1 MRRLHSYVVDSG
13 HETLPVAHY
22 AMTRVRAADLR
33 VRPGRALLLAVAVGQ
48 RCVVRRVQDH
58 FAMPQNFI
66 ACDRGQTMLMPP
78 DLTDWVPDDH
88 VVWSILGAVDQ
99 MDLSAFYGAYRENG
113 QGRAAYEPSMMVA
126 LLFYAYARGNRSSRG
141 IERECREDVVYKL
154 ITAMRVPDHSTV
166 AEFRRRHERAL
177 GELFCDVLALCDEAG
192 LVEVGV
198 ISIDGT
204 KIRANAS
211 RGANR
216 TYEKLV
222 ADILKEAEE
231 TDRWEDGLFGSD
243 RGDELPEHLRSEE
256 GRRAAFAAA
265 KERLAQK
272 AGREEE
278 PEVARIEPDP
288 EQFTSTRGWGRRT
301 WHREAHKELLRRR
314 EQAAGPIPASR
325 PARLLEALHRLEEN
339 QQVEIQASEAY
350 ERWQAE
356 RRAGG
361 VPGQRLGMPPK
372 PYTSPSVP
380 GGVMNKTDPD
390 SRMMRTQ
397 GQPTIQGYN
406 AQAAVTRGQ
415 IIVAA
420 EIAVESPDF
429 GHLEPTARA
438 AFRELEAAGVTQRP
452 ETVLADAGYWH
463 TRQIESIVSNG
474 IQVLVPPDAGLREGT
489 RPGWDKGPYA
499 FMRRVL
505 ASEAGHELYKH
516 RKATVEPVFAQNK
529 FNRGFRRFQRRG
541 RAAARSE
548 WRFQAAIHNLL
559 KLHTHSTAPAIA

>member
-1 MRRLHSYVVDSG
+1 VV
-13 HETLPVAHY
+13 
-22 AMTRVRAADLR
+22 
-33 VRPGRALLLAVAVGQ
+33 ALLLY
-48 RCVVRRVQDH
+48 
-58 FAMPQNFI
+58 
-66 ACDRGQTMLMPP
+66 
-78 DLTDWVPDDH
+78 
-88 VVWSILGAVDQ
+88 
-99 MDLSAFYGAYRENG
+99 AF
-113 QGRAAYEPSMMVA
+113 
-126 LLFYAYARGNRSSRG
+126 ARGNRSSRG

-154 ITAMRVPDHSTV
+154 ITAMQIPDHSTI
-166 AEFRRRHERAL
+166 ADFRRRHERAL
-177 GELFCDVLALCDEAG
+177 GELFCEVLALCDEAG

-231 TDRWEDGLFGSD
+231 TDRWEDGLFGAD
-243 RGDELPEHLRSEE
+243 RGDEPPEHLRTEE
-256 GRRAAFAAA
+256 GRRAAFKAA
-265 KERLAQK
+265 KERLAKK
-272 AGREEE
+272 AGRGEE

-288 EQFTSTRGWGRRT
+288 EQFASTRGWGRRT

-314 EQAAGPIPASR
+314 ERMAEPIAASR
-325 PARLLEALHRLEEN
+325 PARLLESLHRLDEN
-339 QQVEIQASEAY
+339 REVEIQASEAY
-350 ERWQAE
+350 ERWRAE

-372 PYTSPSVP
+372 PYTPPPVP
-380 GGVMNKTDPD
+380 EGVVNKTDPD

-397 GQPTIQGYN
+397 GQPTVQGYN

-420 EIAVESPDF
+420 EVAVESPDF

-438 AFRELEAAGVTQRP
+438 ALRELEDAGVTQRP

-463 TRQIESIVSNG
+463 KKQIESIVSDG
-474 IQVLVPPDAGLREGT
+474 IQVLVPPDAGLREGA
-489 RPGWDKGPYA
+489 RPGWEEGVYA

-505 ASEAGHELYKH
+505 TSEAGHALYKH

-548 WRFQAAIHNLL
+548 WRFQAATHNLM
-559 KLHTHSTAPAIA
+559 KLHTHWIAAETG

>member
-1 MRRLHSYVVDSG
+1 V
-13 HETLPVAHY
+13 T
-22 AMTRVRAADLR
+22 
-33 VRPGRALLLAVAVGQ
+33 
-48 RCVVRRVQDH
+48 
-58 FAMPQNFI
+58 
-66 ACDRGQTMLMPP
+66 
-78 DLTDWVPDDH
+78 
-88 VVWSILGAVDQ
+88 
-99 MDLSAFYGAYRENG
+99 
-113 QGRAAYEPSMMVA
+113 
-126 LLFYAYARGNRSSRG
+126 
-141 IERECREDVVYKL
+141 YKL
-154 ITAMRVPDHSTV
+154 ITAMGVPDHSTI
-166 AEFRRRHERAL
+166 AEFRCRHERAL
-177 GELFCDVLALCDEAG
+177 GELFTSVLALCEEAG

-198 ISIDGT
+198 ISIDGM

-231 TDRWEDGLFGSD
+231 TDRWEDGLFGAD
-243 RGDELPEHLRSEE
+243 RGDEVPEHLRSEE

-265 KERLAQK
+265 KERLAKK
-272 AGREEE
+272 AGRGEDRQ
-278 PEVARIEPDP
+278 VARIEPDP
-288 EQFTSTRGWGRRT
+288 QRFEATRGWGRRT

-314 EQAAGPIPASR
+314 EQDAKPVARSR
-325 PARLLEALHRLEEN
+325 AERLLEALDRLEEN

-350 ERWQAE
+350 ERWQAQ

-372 PYTSPSVP
+372 PYTPAPVP
-380 GGVMNKTDPD
+380 EGVMNKTDPD

-397 GQPTIQGYN
+397 GQPTVQGYN

-429 GHLEPTARA
+429 GHLEPAVRA
-438 AFRELEAAGVTQRP
+438 ALRELEGAGVIQQRP

-463 TRQIESIVSNG
+463 ARQMENIVSDG

-489 RPGWDKGPYA
+489 RPGWDKGAYA

-505 ASEAGHELYKH
+505 SSDAGHALYKH

-541 RAAARSE
+541 RAAVRSE
-548 WRFQAAIHNLL
+548 WRLQAAVHNLL
-559 KLHTHSTAPAIA
+559 KLHSHSISPAVT

>member
-1 MRRLHSYVVDSG
+1 
-13 HETLPVAHY
+13 
-22 AMTRVRAADLR
+22 
-33 VRPGRALLLAVAVGQ
+33 
-48 RCVVRRVQDH
+48 
-58 FAMPQNFI
+58 MPQNFI
-66 ACDRGQTMLMPP
+66 DCDRGQTMLMPP

-99 MDLSAFYGAYRENG
+99 MDLSDFYGAYRENG
-113 QGRAAYEPSMMVA
+113 QGQAAYEPSMMVA
-126 LLFYAYARGNRSSRG
+126 LLLYAYARGNRSSRG

-166 AEFRRRHERAL
+166 AEFRRRHEMAL
-177 GELFCDVLALCDEAG
+177 GELFTEVLALCREAG

-222 ADILKEAEE
+222 ADILNEAEE

-243 RGDELPEHLRSEE
+243 RGDEPPEHLRTEE
-256 GRRAAFAAA
+256 GRRAAFKAA
-265 KERLAQK
+265 KERLAK
-272 AGREEE
+272 KTGRGEE

-288 EQFTSTRGWGRRT
+288 ERFGSTRGWGRRT

-314 EQAAGPIPASR
+314 EQDAKPIARSR
-325 PARLLEALHRLEEN
+325 ADRLLEALCRLEEN

-372 PYTSPSVP
+372 PYTPSPVP
-380 GGVMNKTDPD
+380 EGVMNKTDPD

-397 GQPTIQGYN
+397 GQPTVQGYN

-429 GHLEPTARA
+429 GHLEPAVRA
-438 AFRELEAAGVTQRP
+438 ALREFDDAGVTQRP
-452 ETVLADAGYWH
+452 ETILADAGYWH
-463 TRQIESIVSNG
+463 TRQIENIVSDG
-474 IQVLVPPDAGLREGT
+474 IQVLVPPDAGLREGG

-505 ASEAGHELYKH
+505 ASDAGHELYKH

-541 RAAARSE
+541 RSAARSE
-548 WRFQAAIHNLL
+548 WRLQAAIHNLL
-559 KLHTHSTAPAIA
+559 KLHTHWIGPAIA

>member
-1 MRRLHSYVVDSG
+1 
-13 HETLPVAHY
+13 
-22 AMTRVRAADLR
+22 
-33 VRPGRALLLAVAVGQ
+33 
-48 RCVVRRVQDH
+48 
-58 FAMPQNFI
+58 MPQNFI

-88 VVWSILGAVDQ
+88 LVWSILGAVDQ

-126 LLFYAYARGNRSSRG
+126 LLLYSYARGNRSSRG
-141 IERECREDVVYKL
+141 IERACREDVTYKV
-154 ITAMRVPDHSTV
+154 ITAMRVPDHSTI
-166 AEFRRRHERAL
+166 AEFRRRHETAL
-177 GELFCDVLALCDEAG
+177 GEVLSAVLALCDEAG

-198 ISIDGT
+198 ISIDGM

-216 TYEKLV
+216 SYEKLV

-231 TDRWEDGLFGSD
+231 TDRWEDGLFGSE
-243 RGDELPEHLRSEE
+243 RGDELPEHLRTAE
-256 GRRAAFAAA
+256 GRRAAFTAAR
-265 KERLAQK
+265 ERLAAK
-272 AGREEE
+272 AGRTEE
-278 PEVARIEPDP
+278 PAVARIEPDRDRF
-288 EQFTSTRGWGRRT
+288 ESTRGWGRRT

-314 EQAAGPIPASR
+314 EQAARPIARSR
-325 PARLLEALHRLEEN
+325 PERLLDAVDRLEEN
-339 QQVEIQASEAY
+339 RLVEIQASDAY
-350 ERWQAE
+350 ERWQAQ

-372 PYTSPSVP
+372 AYTPPPVP
-380 GGVMNKTDPD
+380 EGVMNKTDPD

-397 GQPTIQGYN
+397 GQPTVQGYN

-429 GHLEPTARA
+429 GHLEPAVRA
-438 AFRELEAAGVTQRP
+438 ALRELEGAGVTQRP

-463 TRQIESIVSNG
+463 TRQMENIVSDG
-474 IQVLVPPDAGLREGT
+474 IKVLVPPDAGLREGA
-489 RPGWDKGPYA
+489 RPGWDQGPYA

-505 ASEAGHELYKH
+505 ASDAGHELYKH

-541 RAAARSE
+541 RSAVRSE
-548 WRFQAAIHNLL
+548 WRLQAAVHNLL
-559 KLHTHSTAPAIA
+559 KLHSHWISLAIA

>member
-1 MRRLHSYVVDSG
+1 
-13 HETLPVAHY
+13 
-22 AMTRVRAADLR
+22 MT
-33 VRPGRALLLAVAVGQ
+33 
-48 RCVVRRVQDH
+48 
-58 FAMPQNFI
+58 
-66 ACDRGQTMLMPP
+66 
-78 DLTDWVPDDH
+78 
-88 VVWSILGAVDQ
+88 
-99 MDLSAFYGAYRENG
+99 
-113 QGRAAYEPSMMVA
+113 
-126 LLFYAYARGNRSSRG
+126 
-141 IERECREDVVYKL
+141 YKL

-166 AEFRRRHERAL
+166 ADFRRRHERAL
-177 GELFCDVLALCDEAG
+177 GVLFMSVLALCREAG

-198 ISIDGT
+198 ISIDGV

-216 TYEKLV
+216 SYEKLV

-231 TDRWEDGLFGSD
+231 TDRWEDGLFGPD
-243 RGDELPEHLRSEE
+243 RGDEVPEHLRTGE
-256 GRRAAFAAA
+256 GRRAAFKAAR
-265 KERLAQK
+265 ERLAQK
-272 AGREEE
+272 AGRGEE
-278 PEVARIEPDP
+278 PQVARIEPDP
-288 EQFTSTRGWGRRT
+288 EQFGATRGWGRRT

-314 EQAAGPIPASR
+314 EQDARPIAR
-325 PARLLEALHRLEEN
+325 GRAERLLEALHRLEEN
-339 QQVEIQASEAY
+339 QQVEIGASEAY

-356 RRAGG
+356 RRAGR

-372 PYTSPSVP
+372 PYTPSPVP
-380 GGVMNKTDPD
+380 EGVMNKTDPD

-397 GQPTIQGYN
+397 GQPTVQGYN
-406 AQAAVTRGQ
+406 AQAAVTRDQ

-420 EIAVESPDF
+420 DVAVESPDF
-429 GHLEPTARA
+429 GHLEPAVRA
-438 AFRELEAAGVTQRP
+438 ALRELEDAGVTQRP
-452 ETVLADAGYWH
+452 EIVLADAGYWH
-463 TRQIESIVSNG
+463 TRQMENIVSDG

-548 WRFQAAIHNLL
+548 WRFQAATHNLL
-559 KLHTHSTAPAIA
+559 KLHTHWISPAIA

>member
-1 MRRLHSYVVDSG
+1 
-13 HETLPVAHY
+13 
-22 AMTRVRAADLR
+22 
-33 VRPGRALLLAVAVGQ
+33 
-48 RCVVRRVQDH
+48 
-58 FAMPQNFI
+58 MPQNFI

-88 VVWSILGAVDQ
+88 VVWSILGAVEQ
-99 MDLSAFYGAYRENG
+99 MDLREFYGAYRENG

-126 LLFYAYARGNRSSRG
+126 LLLYSYARGNRSSRG
-141 IERECREDVVYKL
+141 IERACREDVTYKL
-154 ITAMRVPDHSTV
+154 ITAMRVPDHSTI
-166 AEFRRRHERAL
+166 AEFRRRHETAL
-177 GELFCDVLALCDEAG
+177 GELFTEVLVLCGEAG

-243 RGDELPEHLRSEE
+243 RGDEVPEHLRTEE
-256 GRRAAFAAA
+256 GRRAAFQAA
-265 KERLAQK
+265 KERLAEK
-272 AGREEE
+272 AGRDAE
-278 PEVARIEPDP
+278 PEVAQIEVQPP
-288 EQFTSTRGWGRRT
+288 PPATKSGWGRRA
-301 WHREAHKELLRRR
+301 WHREGHKALLRKR
-314 EQAAGPIPASR
+314 EQAAKPIARSR
-325 PARLLEALHRLEEN
+325 AERLLETLHRLEEN
-339 QQVEIQASEAY
+339 RQVEIQANDAY
-350 ERWQAE
+350 EAWQAA

-372 PYTSPSVP
+372 PFTPP
-380 GGVMNKTDPD
+380 GEPEGVMNKTDHD

-397 GQPTIQGYN
+397 GQPTVQGYN

-429 GHLEPTARA
+429 GHLEPTVRA
-438 AFRELEAAGVTQRP
+438 ALHELEKAGVTQLP

-463 TRQIESIVSNG
+463 KQQMENIVSDG
-474 IQVLVPPDAGLREGT
+474 IQVLVPPDAGLREGA
-489 RPGWDKGPYA
+489 RPGWEKGPYA

-505 ASEAGHELYKH
+505 SSDAGHELYKH

-541 RAAARSE
+541 RSAARSE
-548 WRFQAAIHNLL
+548 WRFQAATHNLL
-559 KLHTHSTAPAIA
+559 KLHSHWISPAVA

>member
-1 MRRLHSYVVDSG
+1 
-13 HETLPVAHY
+13 
-22 AMTRVRAADLR
+22 
-33 VRPGRALLLAVAVGQ
+33 
-48 RCVVRRVQDH
+48 
-58 FAMPQNFI
+58 MPQNFI
-66 ACDRGQTMLMPP
+66 ACDRGQSMLLPP
-78 DLTDWVPDDH
+78 DLMDWVPDDH

-99 MDLSAFYGAYRENG
+99 MDLSAFYGEYRENG
-113 QGRAAYEPSMMVA
+113 QGQAAYEPSMMVA
-126 LLFYAYARGNRSSRG
+126 LLLYAYARGNRSSRG
-141 IERECREDVVYKL
+141 IERACREDVVYKL
-154 ITAMRVPDHSTV
+154 ITAMRVPDHSTI

-177 GELFCDVLALCDEAG
+177 GELFSEVLALCEEAG

-231 TDRWEDGLFGSD
+231 TDRWEDGLFGED
-243 RGDELPEHLRSEE
+243 RGDELPEHLRTEE
-256 GRRAAFAAA
+256 GRRAAFKAA
-265 KERLAQK
+265 KERLAKK
-272 AGREEE
+272 AGGEAE
-278 PEVARIEPDP
+278 PEVARVALDP
-288 EQFTSTRGWGRRT
+288 QQVVTHGQGRRG

-314 EQAAGPIPASR
+314 EQAAEPIPRARST
-325 PARLLEALHRLEEN
+325 RLLEALYRLEEN
-339 QQVEIQASEAY
+339 QLVEIQASEAY

-372 PYTSPSVP
+372 PYMPPSMP
-380 GGVMNKTDPD
+380 DGVMNKTDPD

-429 GHLEPTARA
+429 GHLEPIVRA
-438 AFRELEAAGVTQRP
+438 ALRELDDAGVSDRP

-463 TRQIESIVSNG
+463 TRQMENIVSDG
-474 IQVLVPPDAGLREGT
+474 IQVLVPPDAGLRVNI

-505 ASEAGHELYKH
+505 ASETGHELYKH

-529 FNRGFRRFQRRG
+529 FNRGFRRLQRRG

-548 WRFQAAIHNLL
+548 WRLQAAIHNLL
-559 KLHTHSTAPAIA
+559 KLVCHER

>member
-1 MRRLHSYVVDSG
+1 M
-13 HETLPVAHY
+13 
-22 AMTRVRAADLR
+22 
-33 VRPGRALLLAVAVGQ
+33 LL
-48 RCVVRRVQDH
+48 
-58 FAMPQNFI
+58 
-66 ACDRGQTMLMPP
+66 PP

-88 VVWSILGAVDQ
+88 VVWSILGAVDR
-99 MDLSAFYGAYRENG
+99 MDLGAFYGAYRENG

-126 LLFYAYARGNRSSRG
+126 LLLHAYARGNRSSRG
-141 IERECREDVVYKL
+141 IERACREDVTYKV
-154 ITAMRVPDHSTV
+154 ITAMRVPDHSTI

-177 GELFCDVLALCDEAG
+177 GELFSEVLALCEEAG

-231 TDRWEDGLFGSD
+231 TDRWEDGLFGPD
-243 RGDELPEHLRSEE
+243 RGDEVPEHLRSEE
-256 GRRAAFAAA
+256 GRRAAFKAA
-265 KERLAQK
+265 KERLEKK
-272 AGREEE
+272 AGRGEE
-278 PEVARIEPDP
+278 PEVERIEPDP
-288 EQFTSTRGWGRRT
+288 EQFGATRGWGRRT

-314 EQAAGPIPASR
+314 EQAAKPIPRARS
-325 PARLLEALHRLEEN
+325 ARLLETLHRLEEN
-339 QQVEIQASEAY
+339 HLVEIQASEAY

-356 RRAGG
+356 RRAGA
-361 VPGQRLGMPPK
+361 VPGRRLGMPPK
-372 PYTSPSVP
+372 PYTPSAVP
-380 GGVMNKTDPD
+380 DGVVNKTDPD

-397 GQPTIQGYN
+397 GQPTVQGYN
-406 AQAAVTRGQ
+406 AQAAVTRDQ

-420 EIAVESPDF
+420 EVAVESPDF
-429 GHLEPTARA
+429 GHLEPAVRA
-438 AFRELEAAGVTQRP
+438 ALRELEDVGVTDRP
-452 ETVLADAGYWH
+452 EIVLADAGYWH
-463 TRQIESIVSNG
+463 TRQMENIVSDG

-505 ASEAGHELYKH
+505 SSETGHELYKH

-548 WRFQAAIHNLL
+548 WRFQAATHNLL
-559 KLHTHSTAPAIA
+559 KLHNHWISPAIA

>member
-1 MRRLHSYVVDSG
+1 MS
-13 HETLPVAHY
+13 
-22 AMTRVRAADLR
+22 
-33 VRPGRALLLAVAVGQ
+33 
-48 RCVVRRVQDH
+48 
-58 FAMPQNFI
+58 QNFI
-66 ACDRGQTMLMPP
+66 ACDRGQTLLLPP
-78 DLTDWVPDDH
+78 DLTEWVPDDH

-99 MDLSAFYGAYRENG
+99 LDLSAFYGAYRENG
-113 QGRAAYEPSMMVA
+113 QGRGAYEPSMMVA
-126 LLFYAYARGNRSSRG
+126 LLLYAYARGNRSSRG
-141 IERECREDVVYKL
+141 IERACREDVTYKL
-154 ITAMRVPDHSTV
+154 ITAMRVPDHSTI
-166 AEFRRRHERAL
+166 AEFRRRHETAL
-177 GELFCDVLALCDEAG
+177 GGLFSEVLALCGEAG

-198 ISIDGT
+198 ISIDGM

-243 RGDELPEHLRSEE
+243 RGDEVPDHLRTDE
-256 GRRAAFAAA
+256 GRRTAFKAA
-265 KERLAQK
+265 KERLAEK
-272 AGREEE
+272 AGRGEERRI
-278 PEVARIEPDP
+278 ARIEPDP
-288 EQFTSTRGWGRRT
+288 ARFESTRGWGRRT

-314 EQAAGPIPASR
+314 ELAARPIPRAR
-325 PARLLEALHRLEEN
+325 PERLLEALHRLDEN
-339 QQVEIQASEAY
+339 RLVEIQASEAY

-356 RRAGG
+356 RRGG
-361 VPGQRLGMPPK
+361 RVPGPRLGMPPK
-372 PYTSPSVP
+372 PYMPP
-380 GGVMNKTDPD
+380 PIPKGVMNKTDPD

-429 GHLEPTARA
+429 GHLEPAVRA
-438 AFRELEAAGVTQRP
+438 ALRELDDAGITQRP

-463 TRQIESIVSNG
+463 TRQMEKIVSDG
-474 IQVLVPPDAGLREGT
+474 MQALVPPDAGLREGA
-489 RPGWDKGPYA
+489 RRGWDKGLYA

-505 ASEAGHELYKH
+505 SSEAGHELYKH

-529 FNRGFRRFQRRG
+529 FNRSFRRFQRRG
-541 RAAARSE
+541 RAAALSE
-548 WRFQAAIHNLL
+548 WRLVAATHNLL
-559 KLHTHSTAPAIA
+559 KLHSHWISPAIA

>member
-1 MRRLHSYVVDSG
+1 
-13 HETLPVAHY
+13 
-22 AMTRVRAADLR
+22 
-33 VRPGRALLLAVAVGQ
+33 
-48 RCVVRRVQDH
+48 
-58 FAMPQNFI
+58 MPQNFI

-126 LLFYAYARGNRSSRG
+126 LLLYSYARGNRSSRG
-141 IERECREDVVYKL
+141 IERACREDVTYKL

-177 GELFCDVLALCDEAG
+177 GELFTAVLALCSEAG

-198 ISIDGT
+198 ISIDGM

-231 TDRWEDGLFGSD
+231 TDRWEDGLFGAD
-243 RGDELPEHLRSEE
+243 RGDELPEHLRTEA
-256 GRRAAFAAA
+256 GRRAAFKAA
-265 KERLAQK
+265 KERLAAK
-272 AGREEE
+272 VGRDEQ
-278 PEVARIEPDP
+278 PEVAPMKLDP
-288 EQFTSTRGWGRRT
+288 ERFVTRPQGRRA
-301 WHREAHKELLRRR
+301 WHREAHRELLRRR
-314 EQAAGPIPASR
+314 EQDAKPIARSR
-325 PARLLEALHRLEEN
+325 AERLLDALDRLEEN

-356 RRAGG
+356 RRSGR
-361 VPGQRLGMPPK
+361 VPGQKLGMPPK
-372 PYTSPSVP
+372 PYTPPAVP
-380 GGVMNKTDPD
+380 EGVMNKTDPD

-397 GQPTIQGYN
+397 GQPTVQGYN

-429 GHLEPTARA
+429 GHLEPAVRA
-438 AFRELEAAGVTQRP
+438 ALRELEDAGVAQRP

-463 TRQIESIVSNG
+463 TRQMETIVSDG
-474 IQVLVPPDAGLREGT
+474 IQVLVPPDAGLREDA
-489 RPGWDKGPYA
+489 RPGWEKGPYA

-505 ASEAGHELYKH
+505 ATEAGHELYKH

-529 FNRGFRRFQRRG
+529 FNRGLRRFQRRG
-541 RAAARSE
+541 RSAVRSE
-548 WRFQAAIHNLL
+548 WRLQAAVHNLL
-559 KLHTHSTAPAIA
+559 KLHSHWISPGIA

>member
-1 MRRLHSYVVDSG
+1 
-13 HETLPVAHY
+13 
-22 AMTRVRAADLR
+22 
-33 VRPGRALLLAVAVGQ
+33 
-48 RCVVRRVQDH
+48 
-58 FAMPQNFI
+58 
-66 ACDRGQTMLMPP
+66 
-78 DLTDWVPDDH
+78 
-88 VVWSILGAVDQ
+88 
-99 MDLSAFYGAYRENG
+99 MDLSAFYRAYRENG
-113 QGRAAYEPSMMVA
+113 QGRAAYEPAMMVA
-126 LLFYAYARGNRSSRG
+126 LLLYSYARGNRSSRG
-141 IERECREDVVYKL
+141 IERACREDVTYKL
-154 ITAMRVPDHSTV
+154 ITAMRVPDHSTI
-166 AEFRRRHERAL
+166 AEFRRRHETAL
-177 GELFCDVLALCDEAG
+177 GEVFTEVLALCDEAG

-198 ISIDGT
+198 ISIDGM

-231 TDRWEDGLFGSD
+231 TDRWEDGLFGAD
-243 RGDELPEHLRSEE
+243 RGDEVPEHLRTEE
-256 GRRAAFAAA
+256 RRRAAFKAA

-272 AGREEE
+272 AGRDVE

-288 EQFTSTRGWGRRT
+288 EQFASTRGWGRRT

-314 EQAAGPIPASR
+314 ELDAKPVARSR
-325 PARLLEALHRLEEN
+325 AERLLEALDRLEEN

-350 ERWQAE
+350 ERWQAQ

-372 PYTSPSVP
+372 PYSPSP
-380 GGVMNKTDPD
+380 APEGVMNKTDPD

-397 GQPTIQGYN
+397 GQPTVQGYN

-420 EIAVESPDF
+420 EVAVESPDF
-429 GHLEPTARA
+429 GHLEPAVRA
-438 AFRELEAAGVTQRP
+438 ALHELEDAGVTQRP

-463 TRQIESIVSNG
+463 TRQMENIVSDG

-505 ASEAGHELYKH
+505 SSEAGHELYKH

-541 RAAARSE
+541 RAAVRSE
-548 WRFQAAIHNLL
+548 WRLQAAVHNLL
-559 KLHTHSTAPAIA
+559 KLHNHWISPAIA

>member
-1 MRRLHSYVVDSG
+1 
-13 HETLPVAHY
+13 
-22 AMTRVRAADLR
+22 
-33 VRPGRALLLAVAVGQ
+33 
-48 RCVVRRVQDH
+48 
-58 FAMPQNFI
+58 
-66 ACDRGQTMLMPP
+66 
-78 DLTDWVPDDH
+78 
-88 VVWSILGAVDQ
+88 VWSILGAVDQ
-99 MDLSAFYGAYRENG
+99 MDLSAFYGVYRENG
-113 QGRAAYEPSMMVA
+113 QGRAAYEPSMMIA
-126 LLFYAYARGNRSSRG
+126 LLLYAYARGNRSSRG

-166 AEFRRRHERAL
+166 AEFRRRHEAAL
-177 GELFCDVLALCDEAG
+177 AALFTEVLALCQEAG

-231 TDRWEDGLFGSD
+231 TDRWEDGLFGPD
-243 RGDELPEHLRSEE
+243 RGDELPEHLRTDE

-265 KERLAQK
+265 KERLAKK
-272 AGREEE
+272 ASRGEE
-278 PEVARIEPDP
+278 PQIARIEPDP
-288 EQFTSTRGWGRRT
+288 EQFESTRGWGRRT

-314 EQAAGPIPASR
+314 EQAAEPIPRAR
-325 PARLLEALHRLEEN
+325 GERLLEALHRLEEN
-339 QQVEIQASEAY
+339 RLVEIHASEAY

-356 RRAGG
+356 RRAGR

-372 PYTSPSVP
+372 PYTPPAVP
-380 GGVMNKTDPD
+380 EGVMNKTDPD

-429 GHLEPTARA
+429 GHLEPVVRA
-438 AFRELEAAGVTQRP
+438 ALRELDDAGITRRP
-452 ETVLADAGYWH
+452 ETVLGDAGYWH
-463 TRQIESIVSNG
+463 TRQMEKVVSDG
-474 IQVLVPPDAGLREGT
+474 MQVLVPPDAGLRAGA
-489 RPGWDKGPYA
+489 RPGWDKGSYA

-541 RAAARSE
+541 KAAARSE
-548 WRFQAAIHNLL
+548 WRFQAATHNLL
-559 KLHTHSTAPAIA
+559 KLHTHWISPAIA

>member
-1 MRRLHSYVVDSG
+1 MS
-13 HETLPVAHY
+13 
-22 AMTRVRAADLR
+22 
-33 VRPGRALLLAVAVGQ
+33 
-48 RCVVRRVQDH
+48 
-58 FAMPQNFI
+58 QNFI
-66 ACDRGQTMLMPP
+66 ACDRGQSLLLPP
-78 DLTDWVPDDH
+78 DLTDWVPEDH
-88 VVWSILGAVDQ
+88 LVWSILGAVDQ
-99 MDLSAFYGAYRENG
+99 VDLSEFYGVYRENG

-126 LLFYAYARGNRSSRG
+126 LLLYAYARGNRSSRG
-141 IERECREDVVYKL
+141 IERACREDVTYKV
-154 ITAMRVPDHSTV
+154 ITAMGVPDHSTI

-177 GELFCDVLALCDEAG
+177 GELFTKVLALCDEAG

-198 ISIDGT
+198 ISIDGV

-216 TYEKLV
+216 SYEKLV
-222 ADILKEAEE
+222 GDILKEAEE
-231 TDRWEDGLFGSD
+231 TDRWEDGLFGCD
-243 RGDELPEHLRSEE
+243 RGDELPEHLRTDE
-256 GRRAAFAAA
+256 GRRAAFTAA

-272 AGREEE
+272 AGREAE
-278 PEVARIEPDP
+278 PEVARIELDP
-288 EQFTSTRGWGRRT
+288 ERFESTRGWGRRT

-314 EQAAGPIPASR
+314 EQAAKPIARSR
-325 PARLLEALHRLEEN
+325 PERLLEALHRLDED
-339 QQVEIQASEAY
+339 QRVEIQASEAY

-361 VPGQRLGMPPK
+361 VPGPRLGMPPK
-372 PYTSPSVP
+372 PYIPPLVP
-380 GGVMNKTDPD
+380 EGVINKTDPD

-429 GHLEPTARA
+429 GHLEPAVRA
-438 AFRELEAAGVTQRP
+438 ALRELDDAGITQRP

-463 TRQIESIVSNG
+463 TRQMEKVVSDG
-474 IQVLVPPDAGLREGT
+474 MQVLVPPDAGLREGA

-505 ASEAGHELYKH
+505 SSEAGHELYKH

-529 FNRGFRRFQRRG
+529 FNRSFRRFQRRG
-541 RAAARSE
+541 RAAALSE
-548 WRFQAAIHNLL
+548 WRLVAATHNLL
-559 KLHTHSTAPAIA
+559 KLHTHWIQPATC

>member
-1 MRRLHSYVVDSG
+1 
-13 HETLPVAHY
+13 
-22 AMTRVRAADLR
+22 
-33 VRPGRALLLAVAVGQ
+33 
-48 RCVVRRVQDH
+48 
-58 FAMPQNFI
+58 MPQNFI

-78 DLTDWVPDDH
+78 DLTQWVPDDH

-99 MDLSAFYGAYRENG
+99 MDLSSFYGAYRENG

-126 LLFYAYARGNRSSRG
+126 LLLYAYARGNRSSRG
-141 IERECREDVVYKL
+141 IERACREDVTYKL
-154 ITAMRVPDHSTV
+154 ITAMRVPDHSTI

-177 GELFCDVLALCDEAG
+177 AELFTSVLALCREAG

-198 ISIDGT
+198 ISIDGM

-216 TYEKLV
+216 SYEKLV
-222 ADILKEAEE
+222 ADILREAEE
-231 TDRWEDGLFGSD
+231 TDRWEDGLFGAD
-243 RGDELPEHLRSEE
+243 RGDELPEHLRTEE
-256 GRRAAFAAA
+256 GRRAAFKAA

-272 AGREEE
+272 VGSEAES
-278 PEVARIEPDP
+278 EVARIELDP
-288 EQFTSTRGWGRRT
+288 ERVVPGGGRRGWQRA
-301 WHREAHKELLRRR
+301 AHKELLRRR
-314 EQAAGPIPASR
+314 EQTAKAIARSR
-325 PARLLEALHRLEEN
+325 PERLLEALHRLEEN

-361 VPGQRLGMPPK
+361 VPGQRLGMPPR
-372 PYTSPSVP
+372 PYTPSHVP
-380 GGVMNKTDPD
+380 EGVTNKTDPD

-397 GQPTIQGYN
+397 GQPTVQGYN

-429 GHLEPTARA
+429 GHLEPGVRA
-438 AFRELEAAGVTQRP
+438 ALRELEDAGVTQRP

-463 TRQIESIVSNG
+463 TRQMENIVSDG
-474 IQVLVPPDAGLREGT
+474 IQVLVPPDAGLREGA

-505 ASEAGHELYKH
+505 ASETGHELYKH

-548 WRFQAAIHNLL
+548 WRFQAATHNLL
-559 KLHTHSTAPAIA
+559 KLHSHWISPAIA

>member
-1 MRRLHSYVVDSG
+1 
-13 HETLPVAHY
+13 
-22 AMTRVRAADLR
+22 
-33 VRPGRALLLAVAVGQ
+33 
-48 RCVVRRVQDH
+48 
-58 FAMPQNFI
+58 MPQNFI

-78 DLTDWVPDDH
+78 DLMDWVPDDH

-126 LLFYAYARGNRSSRG
+126 LLLYSYARGNRSSRG
-141 IERECREDVVYKL
+141 IERACREDVTYKL
-154 ITAMRVPDHSTV
+154 ITAMRVPDHSTI

-177 GELFCDVLALCDEAG
+177 GELFTAVLALCDEAG

-198 ISIDGT
+198 ISIDGM

-216 TYEKLV
+216 SYEKLV

-231 TDRWEDGLFGSD
+231 TDRWEDGLFGPD

-256 GRRAAFAAA
+256 GRRAAFKAA

-272 AGREEE
+272 AGRGGE
-278 PEVARIEPDP
+278 PEVARIELDP
-288 EQFTSTRGWGRRT
+288 ERVGAVAGVGAGGSGRLTRSCC
-301 WHREAHKELLRRR
+301 
-314 EQAAGPIPASR
+314 AGASR
-325 PARLLEALHRLEEN
+325 PRSRSRARGRSGCWRRLHRLEEN

-361 VPGQRLGMPPK
+361 VPGQQLGMPPK
-372 PYTSPSVP
+372 PYTPPAVP
-380 GGVMNKTDPD
+380 EGVMNKTDPD

-397 GQPTIQGYN
+397 GQPTVQGYN

-429 GHLEPTARA
+429 GHLEPAVRA
-438 AFRELEAAGVTQRP
+438 ALRELEDAGVTQRP

-463 TRQIESIVSNG
+463 TRQMENIVSDG
-474 IQVLVPPDAGLREGT
+474 IQVLVPPDAGLREDT

-559 KLHTHSTAPAIA
+559 KLVCHER

>member
-1 MRRLHSYVVDSG
+1 
-13 HETLPVAHY
+13 
-22 AMTRVRAADLR
+22 
-33 VRPGRALLLAVAVGQ
+33 
-48 RCVVRRVQDH
+48 
-58 FAMPQNFI
+58 MPQNFI

-78 DLTDWVPDDH
+78 DLMDWVPDDH
-88 VVWSILGAVDQ
+88 VVWSILGAVEQ
-99 MDLSAFYGAYRENG
+99 MDLAAFYGVYRENG
-113 QGRAAYEPSMMVA
+113 QGRAAYEPSVMVA
-126 LLFYAYARGNRSSRG
+126 LLLYSYARGNRSSRG

-154 ITAMRVPDHSTV
+154 ITAMRVPDHSTI
-166 AEFRRRHERAL
+166 AEFRRRHEQAL
-177 GELFCDVLALCDEAG
+177 GELFTSVLALCDEAG

-216 TYEKLV
+216 GYEKLV

-231 TDRWEDGLFGSD
+231 TDRWEDGLFGPD
-243 RGDELPEHLRSEE
+243 RGDELPEHLRTDE
-256 GRRAAFAAA
+256 GRRQAFKAA

-272 AGREEE
+272 AGRGEE
-278 PEVARIEPDP
+278 PEVARIVPDP

-301 WHREAHKELLRRR
+301 WHREAHKELMRRR
-314 EQAAGPIPASR
+314 EQAAQPIARSR
-325 PARLLEALHRLEEN
+325 PARLLEVLHRLEEN

-356 RRAGG
+356 RRAGS

-372 PYTSPSVP
+372 PWTPPAVP
-380 GGVMNKTDPD
+380 DGVMNKTDPD

-429 GHLEPTARA
+429 GHLEPAVRA
-438 AFRELEAAGVTQRP
+438 TLRELGDAGVTQRP
-452 ETVLADAGYWH
+452 ETILADAGYWH
-463 TRQIESIVSNG
+463 TRQMENIVSEG
-474 IQVLVPPDAGLREGT
+474 LQVLVPPDSGLREGT
-489 RPGWDKGPYA
+489 RPGWNEGPYA

-541 RAAARSE
+541 RAAVRSE

-559 KLHTHSTAPAIA
+559 KLHNHWIAPAVA